1 MALRR
6 VNIKPPLEVV
16 VDNLK
21 ERMYFMYYT
30 NYNLKTLRRVFDQD
44 SRNQYLRLDLNEN
57 PGGLPKEFVES
68 VLKEITPQL
77 IAEYPE
83 TSDLIHV
90 LARNINAEDKN
101 ICLTNG
107 SAEAIRY
114 IIEAFTSVNGK
125 ILGVVP
131 TYAMYEVYSN
141 MYGRNFESIPYTKEL
156 KMPIEKIIEKMT
168 TEVQLLILLNP
179 NNPMGNIYSVQEF
192 EQILEYAKKMEI
204 TILIDEAY
212 HYFYPE
218 TFIRYA
224 LEEEHVFLTRT
235 FSKMFSMAGVR
246 LGYVVG
252 KKDGIEMIQKLCTPH
267 NINIFAKLFAKRI
280 LEQPELVQKLI
291 DNHKEGRNYLL
302 YELENNGYEYYGQTG
317 NFIFIKPKH
326 NAIDL
331 VKKMK
336 EEKQILIKSYN
347 NVGKYGDCLRVTT
360 GEKKYME
367 QFLEALFELDR

>member
-1 MALRR
+1 
-6 VNIKPPLEVV
+6 
-16 VDNLK
+16 
-21 ERMYFMYYT
+21 MYFMYYT
-30 NYNLKTLRRVFDQD
+30 NYNIKTLRRVFDQD

-57 PGGLPKEFVES
+57 PGGLPKEFVDS

-90 LARNINAEDKN
+90 LAQNINAEDKN

-141 MYGRNFESIPYTKEL
+141 MYGRNFEGIPYTKEL

-168 TEVQLLILLNP
+168 PEVQLLILLNP

-291 DNHKEGRNYLL
+291 DSHKEGRNYLL
-302 YELENNGYEYYGQTG
+302 HELENNGYEYYGQTG

-367 QFLEALFELDR
+367 QFLEALLELDQ